1 MKKSE
6 KAGLSNESFQH
17 YKDLQKK
24 KIDAALGA
32 LKAKAENK
40 PIQNRSIVR
49 DKNSREASE
58 DYLQKCK
65 RYPISPFRATK
76 SSIGNRKRLQGYYRK
91 NRANQP
97 LLEGEN

>member
-1 MKKSE
+1 MQHAYRPRSSVKKSE

-40 PIQNRSIVR
+40 PI
-49 DKNSREASE
+49 
-58 DYLQKCK
+58 
-65 RYPISPFRATK
+65 
-76 SSIGNRKRLQGYYRK
+76 
-91 NRANQP
+91 
-97 LLEGEN
+97 

>member
-17 YKDLQKK
+17 YKELQKK

-40 PIQNRSIVR
+40 PIQSRIVR
-49 DKNSREASE
+49 GKNPRESSE
-58 DYLQKCK
+58 DYIQKCK

-97 LLEGEN
+97 LFEGEN